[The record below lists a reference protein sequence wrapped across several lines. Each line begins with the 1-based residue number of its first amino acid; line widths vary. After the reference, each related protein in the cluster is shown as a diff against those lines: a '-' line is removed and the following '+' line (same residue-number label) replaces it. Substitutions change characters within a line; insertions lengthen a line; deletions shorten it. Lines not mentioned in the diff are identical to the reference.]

1 MGPARYVCL
10 LPSLP
15 LSVFSHVSFQVE
27 PFVISLTLVT
37 CLVLQPELALAQQP
51 EARNNMCT
59 VKNNGATQATAAPPK
74 VEHLDVKPAALPYSG
89 KNNASYG
96 QVEDIREWMLAMAA
110 VLALSDGSEKEAQV
124 SHHTHICI

>member
-1 MGPARYVCL
+1 
-10 LPSLP
+10 
-15 LSVFSHVSFQVE
+15 
-27 PFVISLTLVT
+27 VISLTLVT

-51 EARNNMCT
+51 LPEARNNMCIA
-59 VKNNGATQATAAPPK
+59 KNNGATQATAAPPK
-74 VEHLDVKPAALPYSG
+74 VEHLEIKPAALPYSG

-96 QVEDIREWMLAMAA
+96 QVEDIREWMLAVAA